1 MKTTGSSLATYLCRW
16 LGALLLLALPVA
28 ASAKVKPVGIAL
40 EIDNGEGVPV
50 QLEAGGTFYVD
61 QLDMRASLH
70 ATTDSD
76 VSGLEYEGDFA
87 ELPWHGI
94 RQADQEFALLANGDG
109 TFTRRRF
116 FTEAQWMELPSFFI
130 VEQVDARGRPHKAP
144 LILNAGIDDARLPG
158 DGFFIRRMRAIQWT
172 YDCASLTDCSS
183 ATNFEEEALV
193 ELRNARGKPQTFKL
207 HPQTT
212 ALRVTW
218 SLKPWQRY
226 EIPVLQVKKP
236 KWDYGF
242 KIAIDPVT
250 PAQADGTYAPGTD
263 ITFRVTLQDGNG
275 KRLHPEGSLPT
286 YAEAVLGTHE
296 AGINYY
302 RAFFDATTT
311 YYRRKHRERMMMAQ
325 IIGPAQDIQAIRSI
339 ADLDLF
345 LAPGVQTVGTM
356 ERDGVYAQFTTF
368 PQSSDLFG
376 GAFDPVNAGW
386 FAHVPD
392 TFTFSLPGDAKA
404 GTYLLTLKGR
414 RTFLGQ
420 DIPATTTIEVQVG
433 SPVRTHPHL
442 TTGKCESCHNN
453 GGELHTVLHANA
465 NRAAC
470 AGCHVPLGFELEG
483 PIYVRTHFIHSRSDR
498 FAASEMKCTTCHLE
512 QETTQR
518 VSKSACLSCHNSYPE
533 WHENVFGPIESM
545 YVGGGRDSFVSCTDS
560 CHQTHPNSGF

>member
-1 MKTTGSSLATYLCRW
+1 MPFLCRW
-16 LGALLLLALPVA
+16 LGALLVATLPLA
-28 ASAKVKPVGIAL
+28 ASAKARPVGIAI
-40 EIDNGEGVPV
+40 EIDNGEGVPI
-50 QLEAGGTFYVD
+50 QLEKGGTFFID
-61 QLDMRASLH
+61 QLDMKASLH

-87 ELPWHGI
+87 QLPWHGI
-94 RQADQEFALLANGDG
+94 RQADQEFVLLANGDG

-116 FTEAQWMELPSFFI
+116 FTDALWMELPSFFM
-130 VEQVDARGRPHKAP
+130 VQQVDSRGRPHKNP
-144 LILNAGIDDARLPG
+144 LILWAGEDNARLPG
-158 DGFFIRRMRAIQWT
+158 DGFFVRRMRAIQWT
-172 YDCASLTDCSS
+172 YDCASVTDCST

-193 ELRNARGKPQTFKL
+193 ELRNAQGKPDTFKL

-212 ALRVTW
+212 ALQVVW

-226 EIPVLQVKKP
+226 EIPVQQVHKP

-242 KIAIDPVT
+242 QISVDPVT
-250 PAQADGTYAPGTD
+250 PAQGDGTYAPGTD
-263 ITFRVTLQDGNG
+263 ITFRVTLKDGNG
-275 KRLHPEGSLPT
+275 KRLHPVGSLPT
-286 YAEAVLGTHE
+286 YAEAVLGNHD

-345 LAPGVQTVGTM
+345 LAPGVQTVGIA

-392 TFTFSLPGDAKA
+392 TFTFSLPDDAKA

-442 TTGKCESCHNN
+442 TTGNCESCHQN
-453 GGELHTVLHANA
+453 GGELSTVLHANA

-483 PIYVRTHFIHSRSDR
+483 PIFVRTHFIHSRSDR
-498 FAASEMKCTTCHLE
+498 FAASEMQCTTCHLE
-512 QETTQR
+512 QESIQR
-518 VSKSACLSCHNSYPE
+518 VSKSACLSCHTSYPE
-533 WHENVFGPIESM
+533 WHENAFGPVESM
-545 YVGGGRDSFVSCTDS
+545 YVGGGRDSFVSCTDT
-560 CHQTHPNSGF
+560 CHQTHPASGF